1 MMREKDNLDP
11 GEIISR
17 RDYQEILLARMAGG
31 DLYANEQRM
40 KLRRAD
46 MLLDKLRIAAGEK
59 PLYSAVRVEV
69 KLFAFHEGAV
79 PVPDG
84 SLLP

>member
-1 MMREKDNLDP
+1 MMQEKDNLDP

-59 PLYSAVRVEV
+59 PIYPVESSNVRQSASRGEA
-69 KLFAFHEGAV
+69 KQV
-79 PVPDG
+79 PAGLQHP
-84 SLLP
+84 

>member
-1 MMREKDNLDP
+1 MMQEKDNLDP
-11 GEIISR
+11 GEIRSR
-17 RDYQEILLARMAGG
+17 RDYQEILLARLAGG

-59 PLYSAVRVEV
+59 PLYSAVRVEI
-69 KLFAFHEGAV
+69 K
-79 PVPDG
+79 
-84 SLLP
+84 